1 MQSISRLWP
10 LPQGLH
16 LAHAVVS
23 LGRLGGGF
31 PARPQNHPLALR
43 YRSKAAG
50 HGQRA
55 AGRGRNGKWKNS
67 FLWFC
72 SIHNFSNT
80 LLIVAILF
88 PSQMF
93 RGRPQN
99 EMRLEM
105 SMWLELGFVCTVSIF
120 ELQTLLTIFRR
131 VWSLYGMCFVYNSN
145 CHWLFGKD
153 ALVHYNCPGAK
164 GQRCIYRYTVEKVE
178 LQATWQKFKWCKRPY
193 WSYCITAYWCYWYH
207 HSSSPS
213 VINLQDLSSLAWAVA
228 TARAKDSAAVALLRQ
243 ALIGRV
249 KASHSC
255 CLKEY
260 SQGDLVCLLRLDVYS
275 LPR

>member
-1 MQSISRLWP
+1 MEELFFVILFNSQLFQYFANRCYI
-10 LPQGLH
+10 
-16 LAHAVVS
+16 VS
-23 LGRLGGGF
+23 VTDVQRTSTEWDASWDVNVAGGRLCMHCEHLWAVDTFNNLSTGMVLVWYVF
-31 PARPQNHPLALR
+31 CLQFKLPLVV
-43 YRSKAAG
+43 
-50 HGQRA
+50 
-55 AGRGRNGKWKNS
+55 WKG
-67 FLWFC
+67 C
-72 SIHNFSNT
+72 
-80 LLIVAILF
+80 
-88 PSQMF
+88 
-93 RGRPQN
+93 
-99 EMRLEM
+99 
-105 SMWLELGFVCTVSIF
+105 
-120 ELQTLLTIFRR
+120 
-131 VWSLYGMCFVYNSN
+131 
-145 CHWLFGKD
+145 
-153 ALVHYNCPGAK
+153 LVHYNCPGAK
-164 GQRCIYRYTVEKVE
+164 SQRCIYRYTVEKVE

-255 CLKEY
+255 CLKED